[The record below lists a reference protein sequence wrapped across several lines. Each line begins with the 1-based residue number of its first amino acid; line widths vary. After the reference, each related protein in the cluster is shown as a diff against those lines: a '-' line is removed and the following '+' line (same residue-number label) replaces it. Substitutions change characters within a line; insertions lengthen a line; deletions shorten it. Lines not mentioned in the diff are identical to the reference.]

1 MATFSGL
8 SSAATTAA
16 ARRGAVAGAK
26 RLGLR
31 PLPASPELPTAKMEI
46 MLSSLHS
53 LDCVRLSKK
62 EGADVALSPA
72 NVNEVFRWEEKA
84 EHRPFFL

>member
-62 EGADVALSPA
+62 EGAVVAYEIVPA
-72 NVNEVFRWEEKA
+72 NEV
-84 EHRPFFL
+84 

>member
-1 MATFSGL
+1 MLQQKTYKK
-8 SSAATTAA
+8 
-16 ARRGAVAGAK
+16 K

-31 PLPASPELPTAKMEI
+31 PLPASPALPTAKMEI

-84 EHRPFFL
+84 ERQPGLLLS